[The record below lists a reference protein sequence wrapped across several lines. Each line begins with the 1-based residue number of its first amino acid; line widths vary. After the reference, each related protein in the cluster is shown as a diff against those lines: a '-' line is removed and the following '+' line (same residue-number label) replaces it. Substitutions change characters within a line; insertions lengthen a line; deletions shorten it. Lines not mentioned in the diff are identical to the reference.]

1 MKRKVIPSAL
11 IAALVAATMLTACGK
26 SDDAQASASVENTAV
41 TYVEVLNTSEDSIK
55 NEYLYSGTIKP
66 VNELTVSGTIQG
78 KVASVNF
85 AVGDYVNAG
94 DVLYT
99 MDTSDILNSKKV
111 AEASLASAEAN
122 IQSAQ
127 TSLDLVNGASMQSQ
141 IESAKNALSQAEIAY
156 NTAKTNYDNNKVLYE
171 NGIISKT
178 EMDNISDAY
187 SNAEIAYNQAKESYN
202 LTMQMPEENRRKAED
217 ALNIAKAS
225 KESVVA
231 QINSY
236 NKSLSDAVVK
246 SPISGYVTACNVDA
260 GTVLASNEPFKISDT
275 SKVTMNVSVSEEII
289 NSITE
294 GQSVSVTIPA
304 VSSVAKV
311 GTVKTIN
318 PAANAGGTYDIEI
331 EIDNADGK
339 LKSGMF
345 GEVNFVKDESD
356 KTIVLP
362 VDSVITKGGE
372 KYVFVLKD
380 NTAVKTPVQTGIEN
394 GNEIEIT
401 SGLTENMDV
410 VIKGQTYLEDGDHI
424 EVAPDTYDAEN
435 NEALISGDE
444 NASDTSAQTSSS
456 ASSSAVSSADSDTKE
471 E

>member
-1 MKRKVIPSAL
+1 MKRKIIPTAL
-11 IAALVAATMLTACGK
+11 IAAIVAATMLTACGK
-26 SDDAQASASVENTAV
+26 SEDPQSSAPAENTAV
-41 TYVEVLNTSEDSIK
+41 TYVEVLNTSAGSIK
-55 NEYLYSGTIKP
+55 NEYLYSGTVKP
-66 VNELTVSGTIQG
+66 VNEITVSGTIQG

-85 AVGDYVNAG
+85 EVGDYVNAG

-127 TSLDLVNGASMQSQ
+127 TSLDLVNGAAMQSQ
-141 IESAKNALSQAEIAY
+141 IENAKNALSQAEIAY

-171 NGIISKT
+171 NGVISKT
-178 EMDNISDAY
+178 DMDNISDAY

-225 KESVVA
+225 RESVIA

-246 SPISGYVTACNVDA
+246 SPISGYVTARNVDA
-260 GTVLASNEPFKISDT
+260 GTVLATNEPFKISDT
-275 SKVTMNVSVSEEII
+275 SKVTINVSVSEDII
-289 NSITE
+289 NSVTTGE
-294 GQSVSVTIPA
+294 SVSVTIPA
-304 VSSVAKV
+304 VSSMSKI
-311 GTVKTIN
+311 GTIKTIN
-318 PAANAGGTYDIEI
+318 PAANTGGTYDIEI
-331 EIDNADGK
+331 EIDNTDGK

-362 VDSVITKGGE
+362 VDSVINKGGE
-372 KYVFVLKD
+372 KYVFVLKN

-394 GNEIEIT
+394 GSEIEIT

-410 VIKGQTYLEDGDHI
+410 VVKGQTYIEDGDHI
-424 EVAPDTYDAEN
+424 EVAPDTYDTEN
-435 NEALISGDE
+435 NEALINGE
-444 NASDTSAQTSSS
+444 GNTADTSSQ
-456 ASSSAVSSADSDTKE
+456 SSSAVSSADSDTKE

>member
-1 MKRKVIPSAL
+1 
-11 IAALVAATMLTACGK
+11 
-26 SDDAQASASVENTAV
+26 
-41 TYVEVLNTSEDSIK
+41 
-55 NEYLYSGTIKP
+55 
-66 VNELTVSGTIQG
+66 
-78 KVASVNF
+78 
-85 AVGDYVNAG
+85 
-94 DVLYT
+94 
-99 MDTSDILNSKKV
+99 
-111 AEASLASAEAN
+111 
-122 IQSAQ
+122 
-127 TSLDLVNGASMQSQ
+127 
-141 IESAKNALSQAEIAY
+141 
-156 NTAKTNYDNNKVLYE
+156 
-171 NGIISKT
+171 
-178 EMDNISDAY
+178 
-187 SNAEIAYNQAKESYN
+187 
-202 LTMQMPEENRRKAED
+202 
-217 ALNIAKAS
+217 
-225 KESVVA
+225 
-231 QINSY
+231 
-236 NKSLSDAVVK
+236 
-246 SPISGYVTACNVDA
+246 
-260 GTVLASNEPFKISDT
+260 
-275 SKVTMNVSVSEEII
+275 MNVSVSEEII

-444 NASDTSAQTSSS
+444 NASDTSAQTTSS